1 MRSVQ
6 RRGGAAWVFHNP
18 ATGRYWQTTPRL
30 YRLAALLD
38 GRTTIEAA
46 LRALPPPQPQPGDD
60 SEEALLRGL
69 AGMIT
74 AGLLA
79 VPGTVRPPPGAPGG
93 ALGLI
98 RRIAFS
104 RLRLGDLG
112 RILPVAG
119 PLLGWLFTSLGA
131 LVLLVLLLA
140 AAWSWSDQG
149 AALAAQWA
157 RLADPTFG
165 NAVLAYLLFIAAKLL
180 HEIGHAVA
188 VRRMA
193 AAEGHAVRVVPWGVT
208 FMFLLPAPYV
218 DASASWFLQSRWRR
232 AVVGLAGIATDLL
245 VAALAAL
252 LWSSV
257 GPGALKDR
265 LFELVLICSVS
276 SLLFNLNPL
285 IKLDGYYVL
294 SDLLGI
300 ENMLARAQQALGR
313 VLLGQGGGAGDGLAA
328 LYAVIAWVWRLTIYG
343 GIFWLASGVHWL
355 LAVAVAGIA
364 TVLIIAV
371 PLVTLLRRHGA
382 TLRAA
387 RGRVAGGAVAGLAL
401 IGAAALVPVPAHVVA
416 EGVVVDNG
424 LSHVFAGADA
434 QLLMVA
440 EPGATGTVLR
450 LDNPETTRRLAQ
462 LGAEAAALEIEMRR
476 ARSGP
481 IAALD
486 AHAARQAAVAMQIAA
501 LEAERAAY
509 LVVAAPDARWEPL
522 EAARLT
528 SAWVRRDDPRPLGAL
543 LRPAAPEIRL
553 VLDQWDGPVALA
565 ALARE
570 PAASVP
576 LRLRGETAASFRGQ
590 PLGPGEEARDTL
602 PSPALAHFAG
612 GRIPARPDQRG
623 EARPIERVFELRLA
637 PEAPAPLQLR
647 HGARVEAQ
655 IALPAAPLAKQAWRR
670 LRQLLQPRFAV

>member
-1 MRSVQ
+1 MQ

-18 ATGRYWQTTPRL
+18 ATGRYWQATPRL

-46 LRALPPPQPQPGDD
+46 LRALPPPRPDD
-60 SEEALLRGL
+60 DTEGALLRGV
-69 AGMIT
+69 AGMIS

-79 VPGTVRPPPGAPGG
+79 VPGAVRPPAVAPGG
-93 ALGLI
+93 ALGII

-119 PLLGWLFTSLGA
+119 PLLGWLFTAFGA
-131 LVLLVLLLA
+131 LALLVLLLA
-140 AAWSWSDQG
+140 AGWSWSDQG

-193 AAEGHAVRVVPWGVT
+193 AAEGHAIRVVPWGVT

-232 AVVGLAGIATDLL
+232 ATVGLAGIATDLL

-252 LWSSV
+252 LWSAV

-276 SLLFNLNPL
+276 SLVFNLNPL

-313 VLLGQGGGAGDGLAA
+313 VMLGQGGAGDGLAGFYA
-328 LYAVIAWVWRLTIYG
+328 LIAWVWRLTIYG

-355 LAVAVAGIA
+355 LAAAVAGIA
-364 TVLIIAV
+364 TVLLIAV
-371 PLVTLLRRHGA
+371 PLVTLLTRHGA

-387 RGRVAGGAVAGLAL
+387 RGRVAVVAASGLAL

-462 LGAEAAALEIEMRR
+462 LAAEAAALEIEMRR

-486 AHAARQAAVAMQIAA
+486 AHAARQAAVAVQIAA
-501 LEAERAAY
+501 LDAERAAY
-509 LVVAAPDARWEPL
+509 LVVAPSDAHWEPL
-522 EAARLT
+522 DAARLT
-528 SAWVRRDDPRPLGAL
+528 GAWVRRDDPRPLGAV

-553 VLDQWDGPVALA
+553 VLDQWDGPVVLA

-576 LRLRGETAASFRGQ
+576 LRLRGETAASFRAQ

-612 GRIPARPDQRG
+612 GRIPARPDARG

-637 PEAPAPLQLR
+637 PEAPAPLLR
-647 HGARVEAQ
+647 HGARVEAR
-655 IALPAAPLAKQAWRR
+655 IALRPAPLAEQAWRR

>member
-18 ATGRYWQTTPRL
+18 ATGRYWQATPRL

-38 GRTTIEAA
+38 GRRTIEDA
-46 LRALPPPQPQPGDD
+46 LRLLPPPQPGDD
-60 SEEALLRGL
+60 TEDALLRGL

-79 VPGTVRPPPGAPGG
+79 VPGAARPPVAAPSGVL
-93 ALGLI
+93 AVI

-112 RILPVAG
+112 RVLPVAG
-119 PLLGWLFTSLGA
+119 PLLGWLFAPLGA
-131 LVLLVLLLA
+131 LVLLMLLLA

-149 AALAAQWA
+149 AAIAAQWA

-180 HEIGHAVA
+180 HETGHAVA

-193 AAEGHAVRVVPWGVT
+193 AAEGHVVRVVPWGVT

-245 VAALAAL
+245 LAALAAL
-252 LWSSV
+252 LWSAV

-265 LFELVLICSVS
+265 LFELVLICSLS

-294 SDLLGI
+294 SDLLGV
-300 ENMLARAQQALGR
+300 ENMLPRAQQALGR
-313 VLLGQGGGAGDGLAA
+313 VLLGQGSGAGDGLAA
-328 LYAVIAWVWRLTIYG
+328 LYALIAWVWRVTIYA

-355 LAVAVAGIA
+355 LAAGVAGIA
-364 TVLIIAV
+364 FVLILAV
-371 PLVTLLRRHGA
+371 PLWTILRRHGA
-382 TLRAA
+382 TLLAA
-387 RGRVAGGAVAGLAL
+387 RGRVAGLAASGLAL
-401 IGAAALVPVPAHVVA
+401 VGAAALVPVPAHVVA

-424 LSHVFAGADA
+424 LSHVFAGADG
-434 QLLMVA
+434 QLIMVA
-440 EPGATGTVLR
+440 EPGATGTILR

-481 IAALD
+481 IAAHD
-486 AHAARQAAVAMQIAA
+486 AHAARHAAVAVQIAA
-501 LEAERAAY
+501 LETERASY
-509 LVVAAPDARWEPL
+509 VIRTDADAQWEPL
-522 EAARLT
+522 AAARLAG
-528 SAWVRRDDPRPLGAL
+528 AWVRRDDPRPLGAV
-543 LRPAAPEIRL
+543 LRPAPTEIHL
-553 VLDQWDGPVALA
+553 VLDQWDGPLALA
-565 ALARE
+565 ALGHE
-570 PAASVP
+570 AAPLVP
-576 LRLRGETAASFRGQ
+576 LRLRGETAASFRARL
-590 PLGPGEEARDTL
+590 LGPGEEARDAL

-612 GRIPARPDQRG
+612 GRIPARPDARG
-623 EARPIERVFELRLA
+623 EARPIERVFALRLA
-637 PEAPAPLQLR
+637 PEDPAPPQLR
-647 HGARVEAQ
+647 HGARVEAR
-655 IALPAAPLAKQAWRR
+655 IALPPAPLAEQAWRR
-670 LRQLLQPRFAV
+670 LRQLLQPRLAV